1 MAAQNELTPAGLAI
15 HTPDGT
21 VWTQWDTDIR
31 RHVALCDICGK
42 KIVLTK
48 HGHSHAFFEHRQSRT
63 CLEQEQKAQR
73 RREREAADATRRE
86 LFHVQ
91 SATQSIEGKSVSFN
105 CAISDAEEYPGRQL
119 NDRNNTP
126 VCRNWYSGCHRK
138 PISFYSSTRI

>member
-1 MAAQNELTPAGLAI
+1 MAAPNEPTPASLAI

-31 RHVALCDICGK
+31 RHVALCDICSK

-48 HGHSHAFFEHRQSRT
+48 HGHSHAFLEHRQSRT

-91 SATQSIEGKSVSFN
+91 SATQSIEG
-105 CAISDAEEYPGRQL
+105 RQL